1 MLRKEMYTWFCVFF
15 YTRQAKADYY
25 IYQRYPPHTPFLP
38 LNTPDSLG
46 VLIHAT
52 HPSLPLTYNI

>member
-1 MLRKEMYTWFCVFF
+1 MYTWFCVFF